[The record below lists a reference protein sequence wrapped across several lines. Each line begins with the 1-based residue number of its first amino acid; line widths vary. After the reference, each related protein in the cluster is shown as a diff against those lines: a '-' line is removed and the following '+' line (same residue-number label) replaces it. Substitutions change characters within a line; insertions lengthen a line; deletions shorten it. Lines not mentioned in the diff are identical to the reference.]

1 MIRRVSEDKSI
12 FKLKMIKEVGYILLL
27 ITFFVGVIIGS
38 ISFKSIDSSSFEE
51 YTEYLNDVVMNYNS
65 KGFNSNSQFYGGIK
79 VIAIYWIVG
88 MSIIGTPILVGYL
101 GYKGY
106 SLGYTISAIIK
117 LLGVKTG
124 NLFVLKFLFLKNL
137 IIVFIMI
144 FLSNFSIKISKN
156 FFEKRTNLKADS
168 LKYSIVTGFMLIIW
182 IITIL
187 IEKVIFK
194 NFWDFT

>member
-194 NFWDFT
+194 NF